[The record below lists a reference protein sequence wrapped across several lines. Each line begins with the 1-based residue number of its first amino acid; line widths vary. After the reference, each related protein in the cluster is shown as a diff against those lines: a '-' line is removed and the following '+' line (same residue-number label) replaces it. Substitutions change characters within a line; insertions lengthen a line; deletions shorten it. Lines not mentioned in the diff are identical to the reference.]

1 MVRVVARMG
10 MMAENGVVVMAEVMA
25 GVDNGGGSGGDDGRK
40 GNNNDDDGD
49 DDDDEE
55 TAARVV
61 EVLLVVVV
69 LLGSR
74 QPLGVLGVVVMVV
87 EVEMVMV
94 EVIESADEW
103 CWWYIT
109 AEGVET
115 IERCP
120 WKGIEYDE
128 GTSTPPVHRDAEC
141 HQEVTIH
148 ANPKG
153 RVGRT
158 VH

>member
-10 MMAENGVVVMAEVMA
+10 MMAANGVVVMAEVMA

-49 DDDDEE
+49 DDDDDGA
-55 TAARVV
+55 TAARV
-61 EVLLVVVV
+61 VVVV

-141 HQEVTIH
+141 HQKVTIH